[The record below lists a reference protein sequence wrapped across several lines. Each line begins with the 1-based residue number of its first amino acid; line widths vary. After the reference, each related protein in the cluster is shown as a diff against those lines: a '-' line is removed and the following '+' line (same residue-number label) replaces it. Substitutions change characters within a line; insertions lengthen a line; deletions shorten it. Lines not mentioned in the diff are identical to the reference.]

1 VDVVLRQARTLG
13 WKRQESDSCPPF
25 PVVAELFHGEQKG
38 RHRWVLPFRF
48 LTTRHR
54 GRNAGGQTRLTTA
67 VHHGG
72 LLSII
77 LRLVVAFSL
86 ICCLLNNSRAESQ
99 EPACPQGG
107 RSKDKDQSGAAAP
120 APSVASCEK
129 QDIAARRESIVV
141 TGTFT
146 PVPAQ
151 DIDRSI
157 TVADTRDQPTLY
169 THWVNYL
176 QLVPSVDLQ
185 QRAPDGVQADLSIRG
200 STFEQTLV
208 LLNGLRMND
217 VQTSHHDLDLPLPTS
232 SLQRIE
238 ILPGAGSTFYGSDAV
253 GGTINFITGPP
264 QYSEVR
270 VGAAVGNFGVNQEI
284 MSAGFV
290 SSRLDEQLSVARD
303 FSSGFMQDRDYR
315 SLTIFSDSG
324 AQTVLGH
331 TLIMLGYGDKPFG
344 ANQFY
349 GDFNSWERTKSWF
362 AGLKQDLG
370 SKTEFDL
377 GYRRHTDEF
386 VLLRDDPSFYENNHI
401 DESWQVALR
410 RTQTLGQN
418 STLFYG
424 GEGFYESIQ
433 SNNLGDHA
441 RSRGAVY
448 ADYDVRALGRFSFS
462 LGAREE
468 VFDTGRPELSPTLA
482 VGLWLKGGWKV
493 KGSASR
499 AFRLPTYTDLYYH
512 DPATLGN
519 SNLLPETAWSYEG
532 GLLWDHKDRYK
543 AAITVFERRVEN
555 DIDYVRA
562 SSADLWH
569 AENLGRVDF
578 AGVEMSF
585 ELRLPHRQRLTV
597 SYTGLYGAQSALNG
611 LESEYVFNYPVN
623 DAVIGW
629 QGSLPGNLVARSRIG
644 VTERYA
650 RDPYTLWDASI
661 GREFHHADVHL
672 AFSNLTN
679 SQYQEVEG
687 VAMPGRSVVFGMDL
701 FKTGTK
707 R

>member
-1 VDVVLRQARTLG
+1 LSAILHTVLA
-13 WKRQESDSCPPF
+13 
-25 PVVAELFHGEQKG
+25 LF
-38 RHRWVLPFRF
+38 L
-48 LTTRHR
+48 
-54 GRNAGGQTRLTTA
+54 N
-67 VHHGG
+67 
-72 LLSII
+72 
-77 LRLVVAFSL
+77 
-86 ICCLLNNSRAESQ
+86 CCLLNNSKAEAQ
-99 EPACPQGG
+99 EPGSPRRAQ
-107 RSKDKDQSGAAAP
+107 SKDQSRNALAT
-120 APSVASCEK
+120 PSAASCEK
-129 QDIAARRESIVV
+129 QEIVARKETVVV

-157 TVADTRDQPTLY
+157 TVVDTREQPTLY

-176 QLVPSVDLQ
+176 QLAPSIDLQ
-185 QRAPDGVQADLSIRG
+185 ERAPDGVQADLSIRG

-217 VQTSHHDLDLPLPTS
+217 VQTSHHDLDLPLPTG

-238 ILPGAGSTFYGSDAV
+238 ILPGAGSMFYGSDAI

-270 VGAAVGNFGVNQEI
+270 VGAAVGNFGVNQET
-284 MSAGFV
+284 MSVGFV
-290 SSRLDEQLSVARD
+290 ARRLDEQLSVARD
-303 FSSGFMQDRDYR
+303 FSGGFMPDRDYR
-315 SLTIFSDSG
+315 SLTIFSNSG
-324 AQTVLGH
+324 AQSVLGH

-349 GDFNSWERTKSWF
+349 GDFDSWERTKSWF

-377 GYRRHTDEF
+377 GFRRHTDEF
-386 VLLRDDPSFYENNHI
+386 VLLRDDPSFYANNHI
-401 DESWQVALR
+401 DESWQAALR

-424 GEGFYESIQ
+424 GEGSYESIQ

-441 RSRGAVY
+441 RSHGAVY

-468 VFDTGRPELSPTLA
+468 VFDTGRTEFSPTLA
-482 VGLWLKGGWKV
+482 AGVWLKPGWKL

-519 SNLLPETAWSYEG
+519 PNLLPETAWSYEG
-532 GLLWDHKDRYK
+532 GLLWDHGGQCK

-578 AGVEMSF
+578 TGVETSF
-585 ELRLPHRQRLTV
+585 ELRLPHRQRLGV
-597 SYTGLYGAQSALNG
+597 SYTGLHGAQSAFNG
-611 LESEYVFNYPVN
+611 LESEYVFNHPVN
-623 DAVIGW
+623 DAVISW
-629 QGSLPGNLVARSRIG
+629 QGGLPGNLVARSQIG

-650 RDPYTLWDASI
+650 RDQYALWGASI
-661 GREFHHADVHL
+661 GRDFRHVDVHL

-701 FKTGTK
+701 FTTGK
-707 R
+707 KH